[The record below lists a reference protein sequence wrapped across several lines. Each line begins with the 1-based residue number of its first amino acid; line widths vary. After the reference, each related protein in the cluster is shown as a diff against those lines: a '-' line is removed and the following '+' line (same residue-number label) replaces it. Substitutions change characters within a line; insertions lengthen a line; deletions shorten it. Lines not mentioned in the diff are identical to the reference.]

1 VLAVLAAVSAVA
13 VAPPAPAAAAPT
25 HAELSA
31 LYARATTAGAA
42 FTRAQQELVQAD
54 RELVRAQQAA
64 RAAQAELDDQSAAVA
79 AFTVQQLQ
87 DQVGTSPMLTMLGRE
102 DPRDLLARSS
112 IYDSVAEAM
121 TARIDD
127 LSARRT
133 ILQVTQRRLER
144 SRAQRQEA
152 LREASVARATINE
165 ALAES
170 KRATLAAAVH
180 RETPAPRHM
189 PTEELTERPTEP
201 GSQPPPAESP
211 ALQPSAAAPSPPPPA
226 IPAPAADDDVVWD
239 RIAACESGGN
249 WHINTGNGYYGG
261 LQFSARTW
269 HAVGG
274 PGLPHEQSRE
284 VQIYYAKILLAR
296 SGWDQW
302 SCADARFA

>member
-1 VLAVLAAVSAVA
+1 VLAAVSAVA
-13 VAPPAPAAAAPT
+13 VSPPATGAPAPT
-25 HAELSA
+25 RAELTA
-31 LYARATTAGAA
+31 LYARAATAGAA
-42 FTRAQQELVQAD
+42 FTRAQQELHQAD
-54 RELVRAQQAA
+54 RELVRAQRAA
-64 RAAQAELDDQSAAVA
+64 RAARAELADESAVVA

-87 DQVGTSPMLTMLGRE
+87 DRTGTPPMVAMLGRE

-144 SRAQRQEA
+144 SREQRQEA
-152 LREASVARATINE
+152 LRGATVARATINA
-165 ALAES
+165 ALVES

-180 RETPAPRHM
+180 Q
-189 PTEELTERPTEP
+189 RPTEP
-201 GSQPPPAESP
+201 ELQPAPTDSP
-211 ALQPSAAAPSPPPPA
+211 APQPSPAAPSSAPQVVPSSAPPVVPS
-226 IPAPAADDDVVWD
+226 PAPDGDVVWD

-261 LQFSARTW
+261 LQFSAQTW
-269 HAVGG
+269 HSVGG
-274 PGLPHEQSRE
+274 PGLPHEHSRE
-284 VQIYYAKILLAR
+284 VQIYYAKILQAR